1 MLWELLPGDAG
12 AGGGGSSSFGSSAP
26 AKANVENWSRV
37 AVFTGHSVDV
47 VGLAWSPDGHW
58 LASCSLDNTVCV
70 WEARAA
76 ADEAAAG
83 GVCRFVREPLA
94 VLKGHQ
100 STVKGLAWDPIGKY
114 VTNIYLYIIFSVA
127 KCLH

>member
-1 MLWELLPGDAG
+1 M
-12 AGGGGSSSFGSSAP
+12 
-26 AKANVENWSRV
+26 
-37 AVFTGHSVDV
+37 DV

-100 STVKGLAWDPIGKY
+100 STVKGLAWDPIGKVRVY
-114 VTNIYLYIIFSVA
+114 IPWYNIQCGEIMYTE
-127 KCLH
+127 K